1 MIQNPQELAAAY
13 SRWTGRLGGNAS
25 DFEYVATILDS
36 ATCASD
42 ILKGLSKMP
51 PSHLAYQIVPIHHS
65 SVSEWEVRLDKS
77 TLIRYTITEK
87 PPRQAHVV
95 VVRLS

>member
-1 MIQNPQELAAAY
+1 
-13 SRWTGRLGGNAS
+13 
-25 DFEYVATILDS
+25 
-36 ATCASD
+36 
-42 ILKGLSKMP
+42 LSKMP